1 MLGILS
7 VVIYLISIGIVLAG
21 TLAFLRDPKSSQN
34 RWFFVFAIFLAI
46 WVMSNF
52 LDSNFVNST
61 TNFFLRIDFS
71 SILFASWALLQFTL
85 FFLTRETDKRQQV
98 IARVFTIPGLLLN
111 IILSFLIFSNLVVTC
126 EINTGKLVVN
136 YLTTFWL
143 YITVLL
149 AYFVIVFIN
158 LSRKNRHAKGLQKSA
173 LKIIYIGLLI
183 ALLSN
188 ILTNLLFPEFFKV
201 RSTVKELNI
210 IGYSGLFF
218 MTLMIYIAITTQKL
232 FDIRIVIARSVGY
245 VLSFAAIVII
255 YVTPTILI
263 STHLL
268 SYKLSLDK
276 ILYLVAVTCV
286 VAILF
291 QPLRNFFNKLTNK
304 IFYRNYYQIQDVID
318 RLGNLLVGSVDPED
332 IKDKTLGLLTSVLKP
347 SYAKYLLRV
356 DFGEDDKQIINALST
371 INKQLIDTDELVSNS
386 KGPQYESL
394 VNNNIGL
401 AVRLSTKQ
409 DDLGFIILGYQKSGS
424 TYTGEDKKL
433 LKIAAG
439 EIAISLQNALRFKE
453 IQQFNVTLQ
462 AKVDEATKELKKTN
476 EKLKALDDTK
486 DDFISMASHQLGT
499 PLSVIKGYIHM
510 VVHED
515 AGKINLRQKDFL
527 NRALVSS
534 EKMVN
539 LVTELLNISRITSGK
554 FSVDVNPVNLADIVD
569 NEVQQLTNMAD
580 EKGISLTFH
589 KPKDFPILML
599 DEEKTRQVI
608 GNFIDNAIHYAK
620 PKGAKIN
627 VQLSNDDDI
636 IFEVIDNGIGVPSS
650 EKEHLFTKFYR
661 AKNAKEARPSGT
673 GVGIYLAKV
682 VINEQG
688 GDLIFESKEGIGSTF
703 GFRFKKDKIAHPN
716 KKS

>member
-7 VVIYLISIGIVLAG
+7 VAIYLISIGIVLAG
-21 TLAFLRDPKSSQN
+21 VLAFLRDPKSSQN
-34 RWFFVFAIFLAI
+34 RWFFVFAIFIAV

-52 LDSNFVNST
+52 LDSNFVNPT

-71 SILFASWALLQFTL
+71 SILFASWAFLQFTL
-85 FFLTRETDKRQQV
+85 VFLKRERDKWQE
-98 IARVFTIPGLLLN
+98 IITRVFTFPGLSLN
-111 IILSFLIFSNLVVTC
+111 ILLSCLIFSNLVVTC
-126 EINTGKLVVN
+126 ETNTGKLVVN
-136 YLTTFWL
+136 YLPIFWVYL
-143 YITVLL
+143 TILL
-149 AYFVIVFIN
+149 AYFIIVFVN
-158 LSRKNRHAKGLQKSA
+158 LSLKSRHVKGIQKSA
-173 LKIIYIGLLI
+173 LKIIYMGLLI
-183 ALLSN
+183 AVLSN
-188 ILTNLLFPEFFKV
+188 IMTNLLFPEFFKV

-245 VLSFAAIVII
+245 LLSFAAIVVI

-268 SYKLSLDK
+268 SYKLSPGK
-276 ILYLVAVTCV
+276 ILYLVGVTCV

-291 QPLRNFFNKLTNK
+291 QPLRSFFNKLTNK

-318 RLGNLLVGSVDPED
+318 KLGNLLVGSVDPED
-332 IKDKTLGLLTSVLKP
+332 IKNKTLSLLTSVLKP
-347 SYAKYLLRV
+347 SYAKFLLLV
-356 DFGEDDKQIINALST
+356 DIGEDDKQMIELLST
-371 INKQLIDTDELVSNS
+371 INKQVIDTDELVSNNRS
-386 KGPQYESL
+386 SQYESL
-394 VNNNIGL
+394 INNNIAL
-401 AVRLSTKQ
+401 AVRLSTKH
-409 DDLGFIILGYQKSGS
+409 DDLGFIIFGYQKSGS
-424 TYTGEDKKL
+424 TYTSGDKRL
-433 LKIAAG
+433 LKIAAD

-462 AKVDEATKELKKTN
+462 AKVNEATKELKKTN

-510 VVHED
+510 VMHED

-527 NRALVSS
+527 NRALISS
-534 EKMVN
+534 EQMVN

-554 FSVDVNPVNLADIVD
+554 FSVDANPVNLADIVD

-580 EKGISLTFH
+580 EKGIVLTFH

-620 PKGAKIN
+620 SKGAKIN
-627 VQLSNDDDI
+627 VQLSADDDI

-661 AKNAKEARPSGT
+661 AKNARETRPSGT

-703 GFRFKKDKIAHPN
+703 GFRFKKDKIVHSS